1 MGFFVYGIRS
11 SFAIRKIELWVK
23 EEDKDQRNEIW
34 RTIRDYEHMVFK
46 SATDELVEALKR
58 IR

>member
-1 MGFFVYGIRS
+1 MGFFVNGIRS

>member
-1 MGFFVYGIRS
+1 MYIT
-11 SFAIRKIELWVK
+11 RKIELWVK
-23 EEDKDQRNEIW
+23 EDDKNLRNEIW
-34 RTIRDYEHMVFK
+34 RTIRDYEYMVFK